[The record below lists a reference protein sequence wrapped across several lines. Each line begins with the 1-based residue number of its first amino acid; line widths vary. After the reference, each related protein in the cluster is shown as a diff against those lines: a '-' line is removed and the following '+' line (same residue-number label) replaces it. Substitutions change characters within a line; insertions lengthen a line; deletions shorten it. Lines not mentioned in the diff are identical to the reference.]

1 MKLSFEYSPQL
12 EIERVKYTVG
22 RLDWYLDNK
31 YSLSSLSFPK
41 KLDLENLRNLAE
53 SEIEEAVKNE
63 YDEQKY
69 LATVSSIQ
77 QTFSKYEPALKKL
90 IAELGLSE
98 IPEIK
103 IHLTTYGIGGSY
115 HTPNKVV
122 TNIEWFFGIGLV
134 KTILHEIIHLHIEPL
149 IQKYQV
155 DQWGKETIVNLLFEK
170 TFPEIYKKPN
180 IPINTEEIEKILN
193 ENYPDIEKILHKTSQ
208 LKLKNLPG

>member
-41 KLDLENLRNLAE
+41 KLDLENLRNLSGA
-53 SEIEEAVKNE
+53 EIEEAVKNE

-77 QTFSKYEPALKKL
+77 QTFSKYEPALKKF

-193 ENYPDIEKILHKTSQ
+193 ENYPDIEKILSNVSTIRA
-208 LKLKNLPG
+208 KNFA

>member
-122 TNIEWFFGIGLV
+122 TNI
-134 KTILHEIIHLHIEPL
+134 
-149 IQKYQV
+149 Y
-155 DQWGKETIVNLLFEK
+155 
-170 TFPEIYKKPN
+170 
-180 IPINTEEIEKILN
+180 
-193 ENYPDIEKILHKTSQ
+193 SAS
-208 LKLKNLPG
+208 